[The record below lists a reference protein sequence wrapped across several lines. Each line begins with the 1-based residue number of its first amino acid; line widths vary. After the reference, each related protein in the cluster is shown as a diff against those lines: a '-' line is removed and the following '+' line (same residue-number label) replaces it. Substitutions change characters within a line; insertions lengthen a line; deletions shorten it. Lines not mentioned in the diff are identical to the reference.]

1 MHLDECADIISQR
14 LEFFN
19 LALYFRMEFLAVNP
33 LGTVPVL
40 VTADG
45 HKEIGIVDIR
55 KYLIDKHG
63 DKQIFRGKCRHCLI
77 LV

>member
-1 MHLDECADIISQR
+1 
-14 LEFFN
+14 
-19 LALYFRMEFLAVNP
+19 MEFLTVNA

-55 KYLIDKHG
+55 KYLMDKHG
-63 DKQIFRGKCRHCLI
+63 DKQIFRGKCRHYFLSLFNFGTETRKVCLKQKKH
-77 LV
+77 